1 MTFTKEKL
9 ERVRATVDCS
19 TILLAHSGNN
29 QPHPLPEG
37 WHHAYTPMD
46 SDEFRRFVIEAATA
60 LPHYITALAE
70 AERALEQ
77 INANS
82 SDAGASNNKK
92 GSEWIAAICRE
103 ISDKALTTIRQLAR
117 GKE

>member
-60 LPHYITALAE
+60 LPNYTTALAE
-70 AERALEQ
+70 AERALDSTLKELWDERH
-77 INANS
+77 S
-82 SDAGASNNKK
+82 SQ
-92 GSEWIAAICRE
+92 SEESFNDEFSEERA
-103 ISDKALTTIRQLAR
+103 ALTTIRQLAR
-117 GKE
+117 GK